1 MIKRLFTLVLSIFLI
16 SCNDIELIETDI
28 RYSDLPKEV
37 KTHILKDDFYD
48 LNKPIRFKL
57 ESRKTFLPWIYETKL
72 IRLEDNKSYKIDFDK
87 EYSSSSLIISD
98 DYLFTTSNYNVYIED
113 SLKYTFKKYQ
123 IE

>member
-1 MIKRLFTLVLSIFLI
+1 VFLI
-16 SCNDIELIETDI
+16 SCNDVELIETDI
-28 RYSDLPKEV
+28 KYSNLPKEV
-37 KTHILKDDFYD
+37 KTFIFKDNFYD

-72 IRLEDNKSYKIDFDK
+72 IRLKDNKSYKIDFDK

-98 DYLFTTSNYNVYIED
+98 DYLFTTNNYNVYIED
-113 SLKYTFKKYQ
+113 SLKYTFTKYL

>member
-1 MIKRLFTLVLSIFLI
+1 MRRRLFVLVLSVFLI
-16 SCNDIELIETDI
+16 SCNDVELIETDI
-28 RYSDLPKEV
+28 KYSNLPKEV
-37 KTHILKDDFYD
+37 KTFIFKDNFYD

-72 IRLEDNKSYKIDFDK
+72 IRLKDNKSYKIDFDK

-98 DYLFTTSNYNVYIED
+98 DYLFTTNNYNVYIED
-113 SLKYTFKKYQ
+113 SLKYTFTKYL

>member
-1 MIKRLFTLVLSIFLI
+1 MRRRLFILVLSVFLI
-16 SCNDIELIETDI
+16 SCNDVELIETDI
-28 RYSDLPKEV
+28 KYSNLPKEV
-37 KTHILKDDFYD
+37 KTFIFKDNFYD

-72 IRLEDNKSYKIDFDK
+72 IRLKDNKSYKIDFDK

-98 DYLFTTSNYNVYIED
+98 DYLFTTNNYNVYIED
-113 SLKYTFKKYQ
+113 SLKYTFTKYL